1 MPALEL
7 SDLELAAGTAIGG
20 ESTVPLPGTALDARE
35 ALEQACVAALVREP
49 CIVSFSGGRDS
60 SAVLATAVRV
70 ARERGLAA
78 PIPVSLRFPDVPSTE
93 ESSWQELVIRHM
105 RLTDWVRIEIGDE
118 LDFLG
123 PWARAGLSK
132 HGLLWPANAHFHSPI
147 FERAG
152 GGSVLTGLDGDG
164 LLGGW
169 RWRRAQAVLER
180 RARPAPRDVMR
191 VALALAPES
200 VRAARL
206 ARRQQLHVS
215 WLRPDARRLLAGLLA
230 RERAS
235 EPRPWPAR
243 VAWFAGRR
251 YLKLGVHSL
260 ALLAEA
266 HDVEVHHPLLD
277 PTFLSALAAR
287 GGPAGYGTRQEA
299 TRALFGDLLPAELVV
314 RPTKGEFGMAL
325 WGPQARRFAAHRDGA
340 GVDPELVDADL
351 LRAVWSKPNPP
362 LGAATLLQHAWLEA
376 TRSSAG
382 ELQPTPSAW
391 SGPSGG

>member
-78 PIPVSLRFPDVPSTE
+78 PIPVSLRFADLPSTE
-93 ESSWQELVIRHM
+93 ESRWQELVISH
-105 RLTDWVRIEIGDE
+105 LGVSDWVRIEIGGE

-123 PWARAGLSK
+123 PRARAGLSK
-132 HGLLWPANAHFHSPI
+132 HGLLWPANAHFHSPV

-169 RWRRAQAVLER
+169 RWRHAQAVIER
-180 RARPAPRDVMR
+180 RARPVPRDLLR

-200 VRAARL
+200 VRAAAL
-206 ARRQQLHVS
+206 ALRQPLHVS
-215 WLRPDARRLLAGLLA
+215 WLRPQARRRLARMLA
-230 RERAS
+230 REVAS
-235 EPRPWPAR
+235 EPRQWR
-243 VAWFAGRR
+243 GSHAGATSSSGSTVLRCSRR
-251 YLKLGVHSL
+251 RITWKS
-260 ALLAEA
+260 
-266 HDVEVHHPLLD
+266 
-277 PTFLSALAAR
+277 T
-287 GGPAGYGTRQEA
+287 TRC
-299 TRALFGDLLPAELVV
+299 
-314 RPTKGEFGMAL
+314 
-325 WGPQARRFAAHRDGA
+325 
-340 GVDPELVDADL
+340 
-351 LRAVWSKPNPP
+351 
-362 LGAATLLQHAWLEA
+362 
-376 TRSSAG
+376 
-382 ELQPTPSAW
+382 
-391 SGPSGG
+391 